1 MSWLYISIIA
11 YLLLAIA
18 NLGDKMVVTKYL
30 SSPRVYA
37 ISVALLQSA
46 VVILLPFFGE
56 WPGWQNML
64 LNFIAGASFVVAIY
78 YFYSALKNG
87 ETSRVVPVVD
97 GLVPIVVLI
106 LSSLILYE
114 NFSQLQLLAVI
125 FLIAGGFILSYKKN
139 AKQGHLASSSESSAS
154 GRRDSDG
161 ASGGKQDLK
170 YIAIAVVAFAVSQV
184 FAKITYSTQPF
195 LSAFIWAR
203 VCGFLAVVPFLFLV
217 DVRKELKENFGHK
230 EKMSSSK
237 AVAFTQVSGGAGFF
251 LQSYAI
257 KLGKVGIVVAMQGIK
272 YFFLFALIVLF
283 SKKFVQLKEDWNRN
297 ALIMKACGAGLII
310 LGLMML
316 VV

>member
-18 NLGDKMVVTKYL
+18 NLGDKLVVTKYL

-125 FLIAGGFILSYKKN
+125 FLIAGGFILSCKKKLKR
-139 AKQGHLASSSESSAS
+139 A
-154 GRRDSDG
+154 

-170 YIAIAVVAFAVSQV
+170 YIAIAVVAFAISQV
-184 FAKITYSTQPF
+184 FAKIAYSTQPF

-203 VCGFLAVVPFLFLV
+203 VCGLLAVVPFLFLV
-217 DVRKELKENFGHK
+217 DVRKELKDNFGRK
-230 EKMSSSK
+230 EKASSSR
-237 AVAFTQVSGGAGFF
+237 AVMFAQVSGGAGFF
-251 LQSYAI
+251 LQNYAI

-272 YFFLFALIVLF
+272 YFFLFILIALF

-297 ALIMKACGAGLII
+297 ALIKKACGAGMII

-316 VV
+316 I